1 MDVCFSIQWQTK
13 LKILQFIEGLVFF
26 SLFSRYDTNLFNMVE
41 HKARNSFMNHI
52 FSIEYCRC
60 LWLVESSFENDFM
73 IVAHTFHSLLNQLT
87 NCSAEMC
94 MIRSLPPCFAFL
106 SFRSASWKILRVMIM
121 LNKKKARVKFSFGK
135 CWSKM
140 HRLKYRHGIPFE
152 FCWNMFMH
160 VPLKTNEHFWW
171 DWLCVCAI
179 FSCYCWLL
187 SYINNFMDLR
197 GTRKCREKHINLV
210 LVCWFHEFRL
220 QLFFYSKHFK
230 SVETLKWAFFLY
242 VNIFDAT
249 RSVIHS
255 IVYHYW
261 LNTFIFLLCL
271 WTRFQFNRIIHYT
284 KNLNGCSEFGLL
296 NIDFRCLKGE

>member
-121 LNKKKARVKFSFGK
+121 LNKKKSASKFFVRKMLIENASTQISAWNSIRILLKHVYARAAQ
-135 CWSKM
+135 
-140 HRLKYRHGIPFE
+140 
-152 FCWNMFMH
+152 N
-160 VPLKTNEHFWW
+160 
-171 DWLCVCAI
+171 
-179 FSCYCWLL
+179 
-187 SYINNFMDLR
+187 
-197 GTRKCREKHINLV
+197 
-210 LVCWFHEFRL
+210 
-220 QLFFYSKHFK
+220 
-230 SVETLKWAFFLY
+230 
-242 VNIFDAT
+242 
-249 RSVIHS
+249 
-255 IVYHYW
+255 
-261 LNTFIFLLCL
+261 
-271 WTRFQFNRIIHYT
+271 
-284 KNLNGCSEFGLL
+284 
-296 NIDFRCLKGE
+296 